1 MDDKA
6 KISTGPNERAR
17 NDGQDRPVPR
27 TGLRTAG
34 GSPHLSIIAGTG
46 PGIPDDARGPGEE
59 LPEAPSDED
68 VERAAEALGV
78 TGSSKE
84 KLPLE
89 GQ

>member
-1 MDDKA
+1 MDDKE

-17 NDGQDRPVPR
+17 NE
-27 TGLRTAG
+27 
-34 GSPHLSIIAGTG
+34 SIAGTG
-46 PGIPDDARGPGEE
+46 PGLPDDALGPGEE

-68 VERAAEALGV
+68 VERAKEALGV
-78 TGSSKE
+78 TGSGE

>member
-17 NDGQDRPVPR
+17 NE
-27 TGLRTAG
+27 T
-34 GSPHLSIIAGTG
+34 IAGTG
-46 PGIPDDARGPGEE
+46 PGIPDDALAPGEE
-59 LPEAPSDED
+59 LPEPPSEEE
-68 VERAAEALGV
+68 VERAAEALGAP
-78 TGSSKE
+78 SANKE

>member
-17 NDGQDRPVPR
+17 NE
-27 TGLRTAG
+27 T
-34 GSPHLSIIAGTG
+34 IAGTG
-46 PGIPDDARGPGEE
+46 PGIPDDALGPGEE
-59 LPEAPSDED
+59 LPDPPSDEE

-78 TGSSKE
+78 RGGSE
-84 KLPLE
+84 KLPLD

>member
-17 NDGQDRPVPR
+17 NE
-27 TGLRTAG
+27 
-34 GSPHLSIIAGTG
+34 SIAGTG

-68 VERAAEALGV
+68 VERAAEALGAP
-78 TGSSKE
+78 GSSKE

>member
-1 MDDKA
+1 MDDKE

-17 NDGQDRPVPR
+17 NEN
-27 TGLRTAG
+27 
-34 GSPHLSIIAGTG
+34 IAGTG

-59 LPEAPSDED
+59 LPEAPSDEE
-68 VERAAEALGV
+68 VERAKVALGV
-78 TGSSKE
+78 TGSGE